1 MNKKMLIPRLSTPF
15 PLTAKV
21 FNCLPPVIK
30 ILVTAVMI
38 TAVFSCATMPDSKIY
53 SLDIHYDMTSRGELS
68 PDIPIIIV
76 VDSPRYLSQAF
87 LAVRSSPYTLTIMK
101 YSKWQSPP
109 STMVAEELKNALY
122 SIGFFK
128 DIRISTVTRQHFYSL
143 KTNLTRFE
151 QFEEGTASYGI
162 LSLDVDLLS
171 PEGKNLYH
179 NTYSKKIKLSGS
191 GDYSALAEGL
201 SAELKEVMDEI
212 RISTAKAI
220 TEKVSKK

>member
-1 MNKKMLIPRLSTPF
+1 MNKKMSIPHLGTPS

-21 FNCLPPVIK
+21 FNFLPHLLM
-30 ILVTAVMI
+30 ILLAAVMI
-38 TAVFSCATMPDSKIY
+38 AAVFSCATMPDSKIY
-53 SLDIHYDMTSRGELS
+53 SLDIHYDMTNRVELS

-109 STMVAEELKNALY
+109 STMVAEELKKALY
-122 SIGFFK
+122 SIGFFR
-128 DIRISTVTRQHFYSL
+128 DIRISSVARQNFYSL

-151 QFEEGTASYGI
+151 QSDEGTALYGI
-162 LSLDVDLLS
+162 LSLDADLLS
-171 PEGKNLYH
+171 PEGENLCH
-179 NTYSKKIKLSGS
+179 NTYSKKIKLNGS

-201 SAELKEVMDEI
+201 SAALKEVMDEI
-212 RISTAKAI
+212 RTSTAKAI
-220 TEKVSKK
+220 TEKESKK